1 MGIRRGTI
9 VVTSVYKRAGG
20 RNYYFKFTD
29 LDGKRHQLSTGK
41 ANKRDA
47 LLYAQAYVDRL
58 AEGNRHERMTL
69 AELVKLYEDPAT
81 NPRRKEA
88 LVAGTNY
95 TLQYAQMT
103 ARNARELTRLLSTTT
118 YLNMQLIDL
127 QKRDIKDIASIIVEA
142 HGRRRKSQM
151 IYSTLKVALSQAES
165 DGLIDQSPS
174 VRLPNI
180 RYIEKKKETLTPEQV
195 KYLLSRPDLFPSPEY
210 HAYIT
215 VLASTGMRRG
225 EGLAIHESRLH
236 DGVLTIDS
244 QFTTGSMVTP
254 VPPKWGVIRII
265 PLPSLAREALKSVTP
280 KEDGHYFPHYDR
292 WTDIS
297 LGRLKAALMAAD
309 PGRKALW
316 SRLGHHLLRHS
327 ANTNLLIEGASPVL
341 VAEYLAWKHQELFD
355 MQRRYT
361 HLVAMNL
368 MPVADKLDE
377 LYMPKEKGTILQ
389 MKQS

>member
-9 VVTSVYKRAGG
+9 VVTSVYKRTGG
-20 RNYYFKFTD
+20 RSYYFKFTD

-41 ANKRDA
+41 TNKRDA
-47 LLYAQAYVDRL
+47 LLYAQAYIDRIT
-58 AEGNRHERMTL
+58 EGNRHDRMTL
-69 AELVKLYEDPAT
+69 AELIRLYESPAT

-103 ARNARELTRLLSTTT
+103 ARNAKELTKLLDTTT
-118 YLNMQLIDL
+118 YLKMQLVDL

-165 DGLIDQSPS
+165 DGLIDQSPGM
-174 VRLPNI
+174 RLPNI
-180 RYIEKKKETLTPEQV
+180 KYTEKKKEALTPEQV
-195 KYLLSRPDLFPSPEY
+195 RYLLSRADLFPSPEY
-210 HAYIT
+210 YAYMT

-265 PLPSLAREALKSVTP
+265 PLPSLALAALKQVTP
-280 KEDGHYFPHYDR
+280 RDGYYFPHYDR

-297 LGRLKAALMAAD
+297 LGKLKAALMAAD
-309 PGRKALW
+309 PKRKVLW
-316 SRLGHHLLRHS
+316 AKLGHHLLRHS
-327 ANTNLLIEGASPVL
+327 ANTNLLVSGANPVL
-341 VAEYLAWKHQELFD
+341 VAEYLAWKHQELVD

-368 MPVADKLDE
+368 VPVADMLDE
-377 LYMPKEKGTILQ
+377 LYKPQENTKALYIKY
-389 MKQS
+389 S